1 MVTPRRRSRLPASI
15 QLELIKHFVAGATGR
30 SAAELT
36 SVNRHTATL
45 YFHKLRELIAERLE
59 AEAPDLLAGEIEVN
73 ESYFGGVRKGNRGW
87 DAVGKV
93 PVFGLLKRGSKERA
107 VVIPN
112 AQAKTLIVSGG
123 DVLIAKLQHQL
134 SGLRRHQFGSRS
146 ESIDQL
152 ELTLEEEEIAR
163 AAATPPGEDEKA
175 NQTNGEKRKPR
186 RKPLPDHLHR
196 NDQVLSPGEAC
207 NACGGSLKTLGED
220 VTEELEYVPGRFV
233 VNL

>member
-112 AQAKTLIVSGG
+112 AQAKTLMPIMQSKSRPDSIAYTDSFHAYYILNVS
-123 DVLIAKLQHQL
+123 DFHLIRINHSQ
-134 SGLRRHQFGSRS
+134 SFV
-146 ESIDQL
+146 E
-152 ELTLEEEEIAR
+152 AR
-163 AAATPPGEDEKA
+163 
-175 NQTNGEKRKPR
+175 NHINGIE
-186 RKPLPDHLHR
+186 
-196 NDQVLSPGEAC
+196 NFW
-207 NACGGSLKTLGED
+207 N
-220 VTEELEYVPGRFV
+220 
-233 VNL
+233 